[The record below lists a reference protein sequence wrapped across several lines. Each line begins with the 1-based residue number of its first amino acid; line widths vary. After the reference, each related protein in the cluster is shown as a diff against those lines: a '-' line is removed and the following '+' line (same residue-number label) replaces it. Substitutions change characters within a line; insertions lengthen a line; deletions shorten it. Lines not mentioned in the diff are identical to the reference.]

1 MIRTVAEGSR
11 RENARVGLDLV
22 AAGNGSIVRLGETLL
37 R

>member
-11 RENARVGLDLV
+11 GEDARAGLDLV
-22 AAGNGSIVRLGETLL
+22 SAGNGSIVRLGETLL